1 MNFKK
6 KAIIGIAAGL
16 FAVATVF
23 NMSILNDNNAGD
35 VSMDNVAV
43 MAEAQNE
50 SGGGGGSFGRSIACW
65 KGTGPACVTCN
76 GQYWAGYIG
85 AGWGC

>member
-23 NMSILNDNNAGD
+23 NMSMLNEKNSSD
-35 VSMDNVAV
+35 VSLDAVSV
-43 MAEAQNE
+43 MAEAQSE
-50 SGGGGGSFGRSIACW
+50 SFGRSIACW
-65 KGTGPACVTCN
+65 KGTGPACVTCD

>member
-23 NMSILNDNNAGD
+23 NMNMLNENGAGD
-35 VSMDNVAV
+35 VSLDAIAL
-43 MAEAQNE
+43 MAQANPEGYPDECPADWTQNNCR
-50 SGGGGGSFGRSIACW
+50 GDDGILYANATR
-65 KGTGPACVTCN
+65 K
-76 GQYWAGYIG
+76 
-85 AGWGC
+85 